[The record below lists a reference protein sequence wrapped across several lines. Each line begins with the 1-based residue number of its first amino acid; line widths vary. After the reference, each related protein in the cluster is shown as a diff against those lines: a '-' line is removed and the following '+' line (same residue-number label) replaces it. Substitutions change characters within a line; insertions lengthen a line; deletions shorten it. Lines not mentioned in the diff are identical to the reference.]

1 MTVFGMLRITPVTE
15 DDVTEEVAAA
25 VEALEEHDV
34 RYETNAMSTVVE
46 ADDLDALLAA
56 VGDAHRA
63 VPGDH
68 VNTLLQIDDDRTSD
82 VTGADKVEKVESEL
96 GRDAKSDRK

>member
-1 MTVFGMLRITPVTE
+1 MTVFGMLRITPVTD

-25 VEALEEHDV
+25 VEALEAHDV
-34 RYETNAMSTVVE
+34 SYETNAMSTVVE

-68 VNTLLQIDDDRTSD
+68 VNTLLQIDDDRTSAI
-82 VTGADKVEKVESEL
+82 TGDDKMEKVESEL
-96 GRDAKSDRK
+96 GREATSDRD

>member
-25 VEALEEHDV
+25 VDALEEHDV
-34 RYETNAMSTVVE
+34 SYETNAMSTVVE

-82 VTGADKVEKVESEL
+82 ITGDDKVEKVESEL
-96 GRDAKSDRK
+96 GRDAKSDRE

>member
-1 MTVFGMLRITPVTE
+1 MTVFGMLRITPVTD

-25 VEALEEHDV
+25 VDALEEHDV
-34 RYETNAMSTVVE
+34 AYETNAMSTVVE

-63 VPGDH
+63 VAGDH

-82 VTGADKVEKVESEL
+82 ITGADKVEKVESEL
-96 GRDAKSDRK
+96 GRDAASDRD